1 MFYSTYHW
9 RPIVFGRTSFY
20 PPAMEYLAWQLRD
33 FPDRD
38 SLGLLRWLG
47 VRTIVVHPRLWP
59 EPERGRKLA
68 ALKTMRDEMR
78 LAGVFPQLE
87 GPDYERFGFGGEHV
101 YTLDPSKALT
111 TSDSASA
118 VSTFTL
124 WTVTLPYPKTSA
136 FPEMKSHRKNWTLR
150 GSSAAPLE
158 WAIGRDPR
166 TKWETNR
173 QIPGDN
179 LTLNLGRTEP
189 VAAVRITLGFPY
201 ERFPR
206 HLVVR
211 ARTGGGTWRP
221 FPYRNDLAT
230 KLELLRAL
238 VENSFRGGFRA
249 SL

>member
-101 YTLDPSKALT
+101 YTLDGDP
-111 TSDSASA
+111 
-118 VSTFTL
+118 
-124 WTVTLPYPKTSA
+124 TV
-136 FPEMKSHRKNWTLR
+136 PEDLC
-150 GSSAAPLE
+150 
-158 WAIGRDPR
+158 
-166 TKWETNR
+166 
-173 QIPGDN
+173 IPGDEITPQE
-179 LTLNLGRTEP
+179 LDASRIERGPARMGHRSRSPHEVGDEP
-189 VAAVRITLGFPY
+189 PNTR
-201 ERFPR
+201 R
-206 HLVVR
+206 
-211 ARTGGGTWRP
+211 
-221 FPYRNDLAT
+221 
-230 KLELLRAL
+230 
-238 VENSFRGGFRA
+238 
-249 SL
+249 